1 MKRFM
6 EQKNN
11 NHGGARIGA
20 GRPSTNRVPVTI
32 RLSKEILECL
42 PKNKSEYINEILKKH
57 FNI

>member
-1 MKRFM
+1 MITTK
-6 EQKNN
+6 KN
-11 NHGGARIGA
+11 NHGGARPGA
-20 GRPSTNRVPVTI
+20 GRPSTNREPVTI